1 VEDMVIVKEDS
12 ALVGVSE
19 FRTKAEEI
27 FNELKNRKVII
38 EKRNKPIAVL
48 LSLKKY
54 EQMEELFEW
63 IEDNA
68 LGYLAKEREKST
80 TKTKYLSLEELSK
93 KIGLR

>member
-1 VEDMVIVKEDS
+1 MVIVKEDS
-12 ALVGVSE
+12 TLVGVSE
-19 FRTKAEEI
+19 FRTKADEI
-27 FNELKNRKVII
+27 FNELKSRKVII

-54 EQMEELFEW
+54 EEMEELFEW

-68 LGYLAKEREKST
+68 LGHLAKEREKALS
-80 TKTKYLSLEELSK
+80 KAKYLSLQEVSK

>member
-1 VEDMVIVKEDS
+1 MVIVKEDS
-12 ALVGVSE
+12 VLVGVSE
-19 FRTKAEEI
+19 FRTKAEAI
-27 FNELKNRKVII
+27 FNELKSRKVII

-54 EQMEELFEW
+54 EEMEELFEW

-80 TKTKYLSLEELSK
+80 AKTKYLSLEELSK
-93 KIGLR
+93 KAGLR

>member
-1 VEDMVIVKEDS
+1 MVIVKEDS

-19 FRTKAEEI
+19 FRTKAEAI
-27 FNELKNRKVII
+27 FNELKSRKIII
-38 EKRNKPIAVL
+38 ERRNKPIAVL

-54 EQMEELFEW
+54 EEMEELFEW

-68 LGYLAKEREKST
+68 LGYIARERDKST
-80 TKTKYLSLEELSK
+80 PKAKYISLEDVSK

>member
-1 VEDMVIVKEDS
+1 MVIVKEDS
-12 ALVGVSE
+12 VLVGISE
-19 FRTKAEEI
+19 FRTKAEAI
-27 FNELKNRKVII
+27 FNELKSRKIII

-54 EQMEELFEW
+54 EEMEELFEW

-68 LGYLAKEREKST
+68 LGYIAKERERAMPKA
-80 TKTKYLSLEELSK
+80 KYISSEEASK

>member
-1 VEDMVIVKEDS
+1 MVIVKEDS

-19 FRTKAEEI
+19 FRTKADEI
-27 FNELKNRKVII
+27 FNELKIRKVII

-54 EQMEELFEW
+54 EEMEELFEW

-68 LGYLAKEREKST
+68 LGYLAKERERSFSKA
-80 TKTKYLSLEELSK
+80 KYLSLKEVSK
-93 KIGLR
+93 KIGLD

>member
-1 VEDMVIVKEDS
+1 MVIVKEDS
-12 ALVGVSE
+12 ALVGISE
-19 FRTKAEEI
+19 FRTKAEAI

-54 EQMEELFEW
+54 EEMEELFEW

-68 LGYLAKEREKST
+68 LGYIAREREISSPKA
-80 TKTKYLSLEELSK
+80 KYISLQEASK

>member
-1 VEDMVIVKEDS
+1 MVIVKGDS

-19 FRTKAEEI
+19 FRTKAEAI
-27 FNELKNRKVII
+27 FNELKSRKIII

-54 EQMEELFEW
+54 EEMEELFEW

-68 LGYLAKEREKST
+68 LGYIAREREKST
-80 TKTKYLSLEELSK
+80 PKAKYISLQEASK